1 MSLRCSIHILYTE
14 TMSMTQFKLSTH
26 FLADAHAIDNVQLAG
41 EVVPGNQYYNL
52 YQRIASRLVDN
63 VLLFPC
69 Y

>member
-1 MSLRCSIHILYTE
+1 
-14 TMSMTQFKLSTH
+14 MTQFKLSTH